1 MCAFKTTSNAS
12 DMKKKAIIV
21 SGYFNPIH
29 KGHLEYFNNA
39 KALADELIVVVN
51 NDYQRELK
59 GSQAFQ
65 KQDERVIIVSNIKAV
80 DKTVLSIDTDRTVCA
95 TLMKIAQ
102 DYGSMYDLAF
112 ANGGDQNNDTIPERP
127 VCEEVGIALID
138 GLGDKIQSSS
148 WLLKKRNQDS

>member
-1 MCAFKTTSNAS
+1 MCEFKTTSNAS

-51 NDYQRELK
+51 NDHQRKLK

-65 KQDERVIIVSNIKAV
+65 EQDERVIIVSNIKAV

-95 TLMKIAQ
+95 TLRKIAQ
-102 DYGSMYDLAF
+102 DYGSIYDLAF
-112 ANGGDQNNDTIPERP
+112 ANGGDQNNETIPERP
-127 VCEEVGIALID
+127 VCEDVGIALID

-148 WLLKKRNQDS
+148 WLLKNKEK